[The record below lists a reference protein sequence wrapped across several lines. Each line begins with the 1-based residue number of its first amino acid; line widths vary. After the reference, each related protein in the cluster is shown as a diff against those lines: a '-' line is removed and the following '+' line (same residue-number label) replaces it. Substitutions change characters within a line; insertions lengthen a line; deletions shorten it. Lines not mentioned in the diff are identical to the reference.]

1 MENDLRINLNS
12 KEKLAREVSGI
23 ESNAKHFVLNGES
36 ADQTLRKEAAEKF
49 NTQVDE
55 YVEKFNKHAE
65 NLGEYAKSVKENM
78 NNLEIKAIYNYALIK
93 PFSENPFQRI
103 VTTNSG
109 LIVDLGGAKPTFK
122 NPDNGEFEEEEN
134 FIHVGTVIDAGPKCE
149 YLKEGDVVMWTKT
162 SEVPVPFF
170 RQGLVLV
177 NENRI
182 MVVINEGLTKRFSNE
197 VIVKD

>member
-1 MENDLRINLNS
+1 MEDVRINLSAN
-12 KEKLAREVSGI
+12 EKLARKAVGLET
-23 ESNAKHFVLNGES
+23 NAKHFVLNGEK
-36 ADQTLRKEAAEKF
+36 ADETLRRDATEKF

-103 VTTNSG
+103 VTTNTG

-122 NPDNGEFEEEEN
+122 NPDNGNFEEEEN
-134 FIHVGTVIDAGPKCE
+134 LIHVGTVIDAGPKCE
-149 YLKEGDVVMWTKT
+149 YLKEGDVVMWTKP

-182 MVVINEGLTKRFSNE
+182 IVVINEGLTERFAKE
-197 VIVKD
+197 TH

>member
-1 MENDLRINLNS
+1 MEDVRINLSAN
-12 KEKLAREVSGI
+12 EKLARKAVGLET
-23 ESNAKHFVLNGES
+23 NAKHFVLNGEK
-36 ADQTLRKEAAEKF
+36 ADETLRRDATEKF

-103 VTTNSG
+103 VTTNTG

-122 NPDNGEFEEEEN
+122 NPDNGNFEEEEN
-134 FIHVGTVIDAGPKCE
+134 LIHVGTVIDAGPKCE
-149 YLKEGDVVMWTKT
+149 YLKEGDVVMWTKP

-182 MVVINEGLTKRFSNE
+182 MVVINEGLTERFAKE
-197 VIVKD
+197 TH

>member
-1 MENDLRINLNS
+1 MEDVRINLSAN
-12 KEKLAREVSGI
+12 EKLARKAVGLET
-23 ESNAKHFVLNGES
+23 NAKHFVLNGEK
-36 ADQTLRKEAAEKF
+36 ADETLRRDATEKF

-65 NLGEYAKSVKENM
+65 NLGEYAKSIKENM

-103 VTTNSG
+103 VTTNTG

-122 NPDNGEFEEEEN
+122 NPDNGNFEEEEN
-134 FIHVGTVIDAGPKCE
+134 LIHVGTVIDAGPKCE
-149 YLKEGDVVMWTKT
+149 YLKEGDVVMWTKP

-182 MVVINEGLTKRFSNE
+182 MVVINEGLTERFAKE
-197 VIVKD
+197 TH

>member
-1 MENDLRINLNS
+1 MLEPRINLSQN
-12 KEKLAREVSGI
+12 EKLAREATGL
-23 ESNAKHFVLNGES
+23 EGDAKHFVMNGKS
-36 ADQTLRKEAAEKF
+36 ADEAIRRSAAEKF

-65 NLGEYAKSVKENM
+65 NLQEYAKNVKENM

-103 VTTNSG
+103 VVNESG

-122 NPDNGEFEEEEN
+122 NPDNGQFEEEEN
-134 FIHVGTVIDAGPKCE
+134 LIHVGTVIDAGPKCE
-149 YLKEGDVVMWTKT
+149 YLKEGDVVMWTKP

-182 MVVINEGLTKRFSNE
+182 MVVINEGLTDRFNN
-197 VIVKD
+197 K

>member
-1 MENDLRINLNS
+1 MENVRVNLSSN
-12 KEKLAREVSGI
+12 EKIAREVSGL
-23 ESNAKHFVLNGES
+23 ESNAKHFVLNGER
-36 ADQTLRKEAAEKF
+36 ADETLRRDAAEKF

-55 YVEKFNKHAE
+55 YIEKFNKHAE

-78 NNLEIKAIYNYALIK
+78 NNLEIKAIYNYVLVK

-103 VTTNSG
+103 VTTNTG

-122 NPDNGEFEEEEN
+122 NPDNGNFEEEEN
-134 FIHVGTVIDAGPKCE
+134 LIHVGTVIDAGPKCE
-149 YLKEGDVVMWTKT
+149 YLKEGDVIMWTKP

-177 NENRI
+177 NENRVI
-182 MVVINEGLTKRFSNE
+182 VVVNEGLTERFAKRVNLKE
-197 VIVKD
+197 